1 MYYLTPPERL
11 KLEILPTLSIGEDML
26 QTELS
31 KIAADCIKEYY
42 HFARASYFLKPT
54 IHLPMKQQFHAQVG
68 QSGGGVE
75 ELQGGRRKLSDMQ
88 KIFYNLS
95 H

>member
-31 KIAADCIKEYY
+31 KIAGDCIKEYY
-42 HFARASYFLKPT
+42 HFARAWHFLKPT
-54 IHLPMKQQFHAQVG
+54 IHIPFEAAVPLT
-68 QSGGGVE
+68 GGSE
-75 ELQGGRRKLSDMQ
+75 
-88 KIFYNLS
+88 
-95 H
+95 